1 MKNKEEAKPIRKV
14 KKEKAPDTQ
23 EVIKVNDEELLE
35 DEFDFGGLPKNIP
48 LKRNIGC
55 GG

>member
-14 KKEKAPDTQ
+14 KKEKTPDTQ
-23 EVIKVNDEELLE
+23 EAIKVDNEELPE
-35 DEFDFGGLPKNIP
+35 DEFDFGGFPKNIP

>member
-1 MKNKEEAKPIRKV
+1 MKNKEKAKAIRKV
-14 KKEKAPDTQ
+14 KTEEAPSTE
-23 EVIKVNDEELLE
+23 EVIKVNNEELLE